1 MIKQNLFIINF
12 NSLYEILNE
21 IKDKLSFNIENYVS
35 EDIFLKK
42 SDIDLKNSLIISK
55 SINKLILEKK
65 LDPKIFF
72 DLSLFPISIDRL
84 IELINI
90 QLIKL
95 RFNQQSKINIKD
107 YELDIN
113 SKFIAKNDLHLK
125 LTEKE
130 IEIILYLS
138 ATKTK
143 YDVADL
149 QKNIWGYST
158 NMETHTVETHIYRLR
173 KKIDDKFNDQSFI
186 LSDKSGYFIDL
197 NDLI

>member
-1 MIKQNLFIINF
+1 MIKQNLFIINS

-55 SINKLILEKK
+55 SNNKLILEKK

-72 DLSLFPISIDRL
+72 DLSLFPIPIDRL

-186 LSDKSGYFIDL
+186 LSDKSGYFID
-197 NDLI
+197 